1 MDSSFVSIPTI
12 LSQPI
17 SATSYVGTT
26 ATFSVVADSTSGMS
40 YQWYLNGQSVQD
52 AISSTYTI
60 PSAQTNQAGI
70 YTVRVSNSGGYRDSA
85 PATLTVV
92 VPYNTAQM
100 TNIWSLLPGDRTYLT
115 ADYMQYGL
123 AFNPAT
129 SNLLVAS
136 TEGNYPTVAVLDALT
151 GADKTNLDVSAITG
165 SGKGMLH
172 KIGVADDGVVYAC
185 NEIHVSATTPF
196 LLYRWDD
203 DSGSNVATVAFQGD
217 PLAKNDPNDW
227 AGLTLGVRGAGPSTQ
242 ILLGSYSNAV
252 SILTT
257 TDGTNFV
264 ANEIK
269 VAGAPAKFARLGLCF
284 GAGNTF
290 WTKSYSGDAGGP
302 LVSLVQYDL
311 AAGTGTNL
319 YSNSSGLPTS
329 SSITTIGYD
338 GTLKMLAGIGT
349 DTGRDSVQ
357 LFDASNLA
365 AGPQLRDQEL
375 FPTGNPSIEQ
385 NGAITFGLAHT
396 HLFALA
402 ENNGIMAFAIN
413 ANNGNFKILSV
424 TPAAGSVTLTW
435 EAVSGAN
442 YQVQRAASLG
452 GGWTDAGSVITAAGN
467 TASYTDTNPD
477 PNVRFYRVLAK

>member
-1 MDSSFVSIPTI
+1 
-12 LSQPI
+12 
-17 SATSYVGTT
+17 
-26 ATFSVVADSTSGMS
+26 
-40 YQWYLNGQSVQD
+40 
-52 AISSTYTI
+52 
-60 PSAQTNQAGI
+60 
-70 YTVRVSNSGGYRDSA
+70 
-85 PATLTVV
+85 
-92 VPYNTAQM
+92 
-100 TNIWSLLPGDRTYLT
+100 
-115 ADYMQYGL
+115 
-123 AFNPAT
+123 
-129 SNLLVAS
+129 
-136 TEGNYPTVAVLDALT
+136 
-151 GADKTNLDVSAITG
+151 
-165 SGKGMLH
+165 
-172 KIGVADDGVVYAC
+172 
-185 NEIHVSATTPF
+185 
-196 LLYRWDD
+196 
-203 DSGSNVATVAFQGD
+203 VAFQGD

-319 YSNSSGLPTS
+319 YSNSSGLPIS

-452 GGWTDAGSVITAAGN
+452 GGWTDAGSVITAAGD